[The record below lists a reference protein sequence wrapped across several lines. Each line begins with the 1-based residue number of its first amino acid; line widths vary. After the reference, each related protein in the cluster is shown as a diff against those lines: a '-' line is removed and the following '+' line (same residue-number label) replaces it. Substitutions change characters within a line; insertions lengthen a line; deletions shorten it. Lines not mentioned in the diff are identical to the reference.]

1 MIKIT
6 TLIVSIVL
14 SISVSAQKDSTIAD
28 TVPLLSIR
36 QGEYL
41 LYTIKEKIKDKVTVK
56 EFEDLTQVFNQV
68 FVEAVASYRKK
79 RQK

>member
-6 TLIVSIVL
+6 TLIVSIAL
-14 SISVSAQKDSTIAD
+14 SVSVSAQKDSTIAD

-41 LYTIKEKIKDKVTVK
+41 LYAVKEKIKDKVTVK